1 MIHKYLIPI
10 LLALSVFL
18 TGCMEMV
25 MEMAANSF
33 PTYDETVKNW
43 PKLPSQQG
51 RIVIFTPTK
60 NPVFS
65 YCEITIDDVD
75 YRGMIEGTFIF
86 VDIKTGPHALACA
99 NNSYPSLNLNIRDG
113 EIVYIKK
120 YKSINGSSPFIVL
133 NQSDVYE
140 NLKEVNHA
148 FEEALPYDAQPITI
162 KRREKN

>member
-1 MIHKYLIPI
+1 MIHKYLLST

-33 PTYDETVKNW
+33 PTYDETIENW
-43 PKLPSQQG
+43 PELPPEQG

-65 YCEITIDDVD
+65 YCEITVDDVD

-86 VDIKTGPHALACA
+86 VDMKVGAHALACA
-99 NNSYPSLNLNIRDG
+99 NNNYPSLNLDIRDG

-120 YKSINGSSPFIVL
+120 FKSNNGSSPFIVIEP
-133 NQSDVYE
+133 SDVYE
-140 NLKEVNHA
+140 NLKDVNHA
-148 FEEALPYDAQPITI
+148 FEEALPYDAQPTTI